1 MNLSAD
7 SPTQGAERRFVT
19 DSDTR
24 TRTEDELLA
33 VRCQLG
39 ERSAFDEL
47 IERWHEP
54 LSKYLRRLA
63 GDDEAAKEVAQDAW
77 LRVLRGIGR
86 LRDGSKLRPWLFGIA
101 RRALM
106 DRLREQYASPTTSDV
121 DVADIPVEADT
132 SASEEELRTMEHHL
146 GRLPIVEREVLT
158 LFYLKELSL
167 ADVAGVLAVPVG
179 TVKSRLHRARHM
191 LRREMDSNGG
201 HK

>member
-1 MNLSAD
+1 
-7 SPTQGAERRFVT
+7 VT

-24 TRTEDELLA
+24 AQTEDELLA

-63 GDDEAAKEVAQDAW
+63 GDDEAAKEVAQEAW

-106 DRLREQYASPTTSDV
+106 DRLREQYATPTPSDV
-121 DVADIPVEADT
+121 EMADIPAGGEAGGL
-132 SASEEELRTMEHHL
+132 EEELQAMEHHL
-146 GRLPIVEREVLT
+146 GRLPLVEREVLT
-158 LFYLKELSL
+158 LFYLRELSL
-167 ADVAGVLAVPVG
+167 VDVAEVIGVPPG

-191 LRREMDSNGG
+191 LRREMDVEGG
-201 HK
+201 HR